1 MFLNLIRSECI
12 KYRYTLLV
20 VTIGLAP
27 LLAAALS
34 IYSEFD
40 NDFHWNHILRTAGLL
55 WFGGWI
61 PMICGLLAGFACQLE
76 KGAGNWKGLLVRPV
90 SPKLVY
96 FSKLFVLVIQMTLS
110 TALLFIILN
119 IASLF
124 FPDQEP
130 VPWLKWGGMWTVQT
144 FLSMSILFLSFWIA
158 AAAGR
163 IIAAGFGFFCVIF
176 SGLLRMISGWG
187 NVEIPFS
194 LMGIQILFAIVGCA
208 AILYFS
214 LVWFDRR
221 WRTCKEGHRS
231 FGLFH

>member
-12 KYRYTLLV
+12 KYRHTLLV

-61 PMICGLLAGFACQLE
+61 PMICSLLAGFACQLE

-130 VPWLKWGGMWTVQT
+130 VPWLKWGGDVDSSNALIHEYSFSFILDCGCVGTYNSSGIWI
-144 FLSMSILFLSFWIA
+144 FLRYMFWIVEDDQRLGEGRNSILLNGNSNSFCNS
-158 AAAGR
+158 R
-163 IIAAGFGFFCVIF
+163 LCCHFIF
-176 SGLLRMISGWG
+176 
-187 NVEIPFS
+187 
-194 LMGIQILFAIVGCA
+194 Q
-208 AILYFS
+208 FS
-214 LVWFDRR
+214 LV
-221 WRTCKEGHRS
+221 
-231 FGLFH
+231 